1 MKNILLI
8 GVGGTGSKTVDT
20 LFQKVKELGRQN
32 DNNISAI
39 VFDTD
44 AGDIKKIETAVPI
57 PMADN
62 ASVGVIC
69 DRIGT
74 NYIRE
79 WFPCGDKAI
88 RSQEMFRG
96 ASQWRKKSYLAF
108 LNLMNKPKFRSAFV
122 STLEK
127 MTLDPSAPCEVY
139 IISSV
144 AGGTGSGSFIPI
156 ALFAKR
162 YLRKNLGKSPII
174 NAMIALPDIYAES
187 QTPENNTK
195 IYANAYAIFR
205 ELNAI
210 NLVSRGYNKGE
221 QLNKKTPIKFRI
233 GNPEEPNL
241 GVLFDSMDQSFW
253 TPEAAPFTQVF
264 VLDKIPNVTS
274 VTAHNIVLANSLYS
288 LICTDIGDKF
298 DSEISNHELLHSQN
312 NGSGAIYAGISTSE
326 IRFPRETVLD
336 YIAHRK
342 TVMSCEGEWLTL
354 HNAVENKIRE
364 NERQAKEAGRA
375 YTMGDAG
382 YAKIVLEELENDI
395 ENNDA
400 KINDL
405 VERGTA
411 VYDEQ
416 GNKDTSTNTAEKYY
430 EKLNSI
436 LNKKVPQSTIK
447 REEIERSFSEKASDA
462 KPDLDTV
469 CECATDAKKAL
480 LTYFIECVEAI
491 KRMRGSLTDSIFS
504 LDKKKDVTANKEL
517 SLVNGVLMNGGKYL
531 HPVTAMVQ
539 LSRLRVKL
547 SEVIKKEDPE
557 FAEMLKKREI
567 GDIPSKYLT
576 LDSDFSEG
584 DDESA
589 GKKKN
594 LKKSQYVKMKELRF
608 ATITGNADEYR
619 EKGKSDTNADIYA
632 LKADSLAILDSIK
645 SAATKELK
653 FLVLSNLARMIDIL
667 IAKYRAFFV
676 RFDKEKVNLEE
687 ATKDVMRR
695 DCGIVD
701 SVINIYS
708 SKDDKEAILK
718 SVLEASGPA
727 TDAEIAENDD
737 TVGSGVF
744 KNVYASA
751 CAEASQA
758 QDFNDKDAGAIRSLF
773 TNIIE
778 ANKKTIKN
786 SDAFSEINNYNV
798 VEAIKASCGGNSEK
812 LKDKLKNFFST
823 ACETAKPSIKIDNS
837 IEASDEVMPANVTV
851 FMMSLNTGRYI
862 KRNADIFDIR
872 LPADQ
877 SKEGKIIEAC
887 AEQFIRAYSGDDTAR
902 VAVVSSMPD
911 NVLYC
916 TGEIMDI
923 SPLRVAKFNEL
934 GEDNLYFTH
943 YQKAIYN
950 WKKYE
955 TEMWNPHLGNNLHLR
970 GNLPY
975 MNRKMEK
982 IYDDKMIKA
991 MFYGFWEKSLVCEKP
1006 VGTKKDKHV
1015 FKVVDKEG
1023 RKTTIKTPDGY
1034 PVNLENASFLIKWL
1048 RNEDDLIQEWSEKF
1062 DERVQKI
1069 NNSIPNIV
1077 SDTVSQVQRLKTHIT
1092 AHHPFIKLLN
1102 TCLFEENTYTESS
1115 AFPTEKKGPS
1125 IIELAYLIKT
1135 SEESGRD
1142 CDDAERIL
1150 AVAYD
1155 VFKDICKFRANP
1167 DLFPDRFIEIYKW
1180 QLQNVFKGLLS
1191 TKIVLNDV
1199 ENCDAY
1205 LGQFASWFNGEK
1217 VFQDIS
1223 DDLPISDTGE
1233 INISSKFNYAVNEE
1247 VQKELAK
1254 IKGTIKKTNNFAP
1267 SAPVVTPV
1275 ATPVAT
1281 PVVAEPVEEVAVTED
1296 AEEAVEESEEATLPK
1311 KRGPKPKN
1319 K

>member
-44 AGDIKKIETAVPI
+44 AGDIKKIECAVPI

-62 ASVGVIC
+62 ASVGTIC

-74 NYIRE
+74 EYIKE

-174 NAMIALPDIYAES
+174 NAMIALPDIYSES

-210 NLVSRGYNKGE
+210 NLVSRGYNKGD
-221 QLNKKTPIKFRI
+221 QLKKKTPIKFRI
-233 GNPEEPNL
+233 GNSNEPNV
-241 GVLFDSMDQSFW
+241 GVLFDSMDKSFW

-326 IRFPRETVLD
+326 IRFPKETILD
-336 YIAHRK
+336 YVAHKK

-354 HNAVENKIRE
+354 HNAVEAKIRE
-364 NERQAKEAGRA
+364 NELREKEMGRA

-382 YAKIVLEELENDI
+382 YANIVLEELENDI
-395 ENNDA
+395 ENNDG
-400 KINDL
+400 KINDI
-405 VERGTA
+405 VERGTC
-411 VYDEQ
+411 VYDEN
-416 GNKDTSTNTAEKYY
+416 GVKDTTTNTAEAYFDKI
-430 EKLNSI
+430 NRTI
-436 LNKKVPQSTIK
+436 GKKIPNTLIK
-447 REEIERSFSEKASDA
+447 RENIEKAFAEAEIIDVESVC
-462 KPDLDTV
+462 DLALESKKELLGYFT
-469 CECATDAKKAL
+469 EC
-480 LTYFIECVEAI
+480 IESI
-491 KRMRGSLTDSIFS
+491 KRMKTSLSDAIIS
-504 LDKKKDVTANKEL
+504 LDKKKDFTANKDL
-517 SLVNGVLMNGGKYL
+517 SLVNGVLMSNGKYL
-531 HPVTAMVQ
+531 HPVAAMVQ
-539 LSRLRVKL
+539 LARLKVKL
-547 SEVIKKEDPE
+547 SAALKKEDAD
-557 FAEMLKKREI
+557 FAEMLKKREVS
-567 GDIPSKYLT
+567 DIPVKFLS
-576 LDSDFSEG
+576 LDADFTESTEDG
-584 DDESA
+584 ETKKKKINFKKSAYVAMREQRFANICSNPDEYKEA
-589 GKKKN
+589 GKTDK
-594 LKKSQYVKMKELRF
+594 
-608 ATITGNADEYR
+608 NAD
-619 EKGKSDTNADIYA
+619 AYA
-632 LKADSLAILDSIK
+632 LKVDAVAILESIK
-645 SAATKELK
+645 SAAVKELR
-653 FLVLSNLARMIDIL
+653 FLILSSVSRAVDVLM
-667 IAKYRAFFV
+667 AKYRAFFV
-676 RFDKEKVNLEE
+676 RFDKEKVNLIE
-687 ATKDVMRR
+687 ATKDVLRK
-695 DCGIVD
+695 DCGVID

-708 SKDDKEAILK
+708 SKEDKEKILNE
-718 SVLEASGPA
+718 VLEASGPA
-727 TDAEIAENDD
+727 TDKEIAETDD
-737 TVGSGVF
+737 VVGKGVF
-744 KNVYASA
+744 ANVFASA
-751 CAEASQA
+751 CAETNQG

-773 TNIIE
+773 SNMIE
-778 ANKKTIKN
+778 AYKKTILV
-786 SDAFSEINNYNV
+786 SDAFAEINNYNV
-798 VEAIKASCGGNSEK
+798 VEAIKASCGENSDR
-812 LKDKLKNFFST
+812 LKDRLRNFFST
-823 ACETAKPSIKIDNS
+823 ACETAKPSIKIDNREDLGDVVAPS
-837 IEASDEVMPANVTV
+837 NVTV
-851 FMMSLNTGRYI
+851 FMMSVNTGRYI
-862 KRNADIFDIR
+862 KRNADAFDIR

-902 VAVVSSMPD
+902 VAVVSTMPD

-950 WKKYE
+950 WKHYE

-970 GNLPY
+970 GYLPY
-975 MNRKMEK
+975 MNEKMEK

-991 MFYGFWEKSLVCEKP
+991 LFYGFWFNNLISAPRV
-1006 VGTKKDKHV
+1006 
-1015 FKVVDKEG
+1015 G
-1023 RKTTIKTPDGY
+1023 RKTTKNVFYHIDGEGRKIAIKTQDGMDI
-1034 PVNLENASFLIKWL
+1034 NLENAAQLIKWL
-1048 RNEDDLIQEWSEKF
+1048 RNQDDLIQEWSKKF
-1062 DERVQKI
+1062 DDEINALKNTLPNIPSDSQYHKLEQKI
-1069 NNSIPNIV
+1069 
-1077 SDTVSQVQRLKTHIT
+1077 T
-1092 AHHPFIKLLN
+1092 ACQFMDLLN
-1102 TCLFEENTYTESS
+1102 MTLFKEDSYIGSGEGKILGIPSK
-1115 AFPTEKKGPS
+1115 KKGPS
-1125 IIELAYLIKT
+1125 IIEFAYLVKT
-1135 SEESGRD
+1135 SEESLRD
-1142 CDDAERIL
+1142 CDDAERII

-1155 VFKDICKFRANP
+1155 VFLDICKFRANP
-1167 DLFPDRFIEIYKW
+1167 ELFLDRFIKIYRWELSK
-1180 QLQNVFKGLLS
+1180 VFEGILS
-1191 TKIVLNDV
+1191 TKMVLS
-1199 ENCDAY
+1199 EEHNCKSY
-1205 LGQFASWFNGEK
+1205 IEQFAAWFNSSK

-1223 DDLPISDTGE
+1223 DALPLDDSGNLNISDKFDYEEAGNVME
-1233 INISSKFNYAVNEE
+1233 KINKIMNGKVLPVVEAAAKVETSEE
-1247 VQKELAK
+1247 V
-1254 IKGTIKKTNNFAP
+1254 
-1267 SAPVVTPV
+1267 S
-1275 ATPVAT
+1275 
-1281 PVVAEPVEEVAVTED
+1281 EEVAVTV
-1296 AEEAVEESEEATLPK
+1296 AEEEEIQLEDKPQEV
-1311 KRGPKPKN
+1311 KRGRGRPSKK
-1319 K
+1319 